1 MNPILTIAKKELASY
16 FNSPLAYIF
25 LNVFLILMAWLFFQS
40 YFLIGQAEMR
50 GFFSLIPWVFL
61 FLMPAISM
69 RTFSEEKKLG
79 TIELLLTAPLRERDI
94 VLGKFLACFLF
105 LAITLALSFMIPVV
119 VFWSGEADFG
129 VMIASYLGALF
140 LGSAYLSVGMYISS
154 YTNNQIIAF
163 LLGLATCFLFLII
176 GEVFVLGSLPYV
188 LAPIF
193 KFFGLGVHF
202 SSIARGVL
210 DSRDMLYYLSFIF
223 FFLLLSMR
231 RLQFR

>member
-1 MNPILTIAKKELASY
+1 MSPILTIAKKELQSY

-40 YFLIGQAEMR
+40 YFLVGQAEMR
-50 GFFSLIPWVFL
+50 GFFGLIPWVFL

-79 TIELLLTAPLRERDI
+79 TIELLLTSPLRERDI
-94 VLGKFLACFLF
+94 VLGKFLSCFLF
-105 LAITLALSFMIPVV
+105 LAITLLLSFMIPVM
-119 VFWSGEADFG
+119 VFWSGDADLG
-129 VMIASYLGALF
+129 VILASYLGALF
-140 LGSAYLSVGMYISS
+140 LGSAYLTVGMYISS

-163 LLGLATCFLFLII
+163 LLGLAVCFLFLII
-176 GEVFVLGSLPYV
+176 GELFVLGSLPYF

-210 DSRDMLYYLSFIF
+210 DSRDILFYLSFIF
-223 FFLLLSMR
+223 FFLLLTMR